1 MVDTV
6 NEDTTSYVTLAF
18 VDKAGAPAVP
28 LAVTYRVDCLT
39 NGREVLDW
47 TSFGGA
53 MASSIEI
60 TLPPA
65 CSAILN
71 PANETERRALQYVAS
86 YSVSDQYHGEFQWD
100 VDNLREPVS
109 PILVQ
114 GDDYADADGRALK
127 WTGGSG
133 WPTLTGGSVVLEL
146 TKDDSTVTQAATI
159 EIATLDNKIV
169 RVEFSAAVTASLAAG
184 RWKYQLIAT
193 LASSRIVTLASGTL
207 RVTER

>member
-1 MVDTV
+1 MVDTI

-18 VDKAGAPAVP
+18 TDKTGAPAVP

-47 TSFGGA
+47 TAFGGA
-53 MASSIEI
+53 MASTIEI
-60 TLPPA
+60 TLPPS

-86 YSVSDQYHGEFQWD
+86 YSLTDQYHGEFQWD

-109 PILVQ
+109 PIIVQ
-114 GDDYADADGRALK
+114 GDDYSDTDGRAIK
-127 WTGGSG
+127 WTGGNG
-133 WPTLTGGSVVLEL
+133 WPTLTGGTVALEL
-146 TKDDSTVTQAATI
+146 TKDDETVTQAATI
-159 EIATLDNKIV
+159 ETATTDNKIV
-169 RVEFSAAVTASLAAG
+169 RVEFTAAVTGALAIG

-193 LASSRIVTLASGTL
+193 LSSGRKATLASGTL